1 MICHNR
7 KQSSIVQTN
16 HYIILFVTMDTV
28 TIVFM
33 ILMQR
38 NFIYKKKKNQIVQK
52 NLITF

>member
-1 MICHNR
+1 
-7 KQSSIVQTN
+7 
-16 HYIILFVTMDTV
+16 MDTV

-38 NFIYKKKKNQIVQK
+38 NFIGIYKKKQNQILQKK